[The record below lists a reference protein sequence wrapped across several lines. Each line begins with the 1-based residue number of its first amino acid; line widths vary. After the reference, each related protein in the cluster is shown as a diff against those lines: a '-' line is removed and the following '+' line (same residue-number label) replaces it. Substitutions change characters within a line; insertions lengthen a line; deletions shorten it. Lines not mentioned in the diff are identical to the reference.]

1 MKKTFRPRRSV
12 LSAAALALVCATLG
26 SRVAL
31 AQSIVGVGD
40 VNPGPLPVPSPN
52 WVEAGEIYVGDTGVG
67 TLTIQ
72 GGATASSAYGTI
84 GYAGGNGTVVVTGSD
99 GSGNVST

>member
-1 MKKTFRPRRSV
+1 MRKTFRPRRSA
-12 LSAAALALVCATLG
+12 LSATAVALVCATLG

-72 GGATASSAYGTI
+72 DGATASSAHGNARHTGGLSGT
-84 GYAGGNGTVVVTGSD
+84 AGFRVRW
-99 GSGNVST
+99 